1 MIEKGRCLPPEKP
14 SGRPGWQA
22 RGWPFVQAAD
32 AKGGSTWA
40 ADTVKVG
47 CRRDERGQLRTQ
59 TQSLNSPRFTT

>member
-14 SGRPGWQA
+14 SGRPAWQA

-40 ADTVKVG
+40 ADTVKVAAAG
-47 CRRDERGQLRTQ
+47 TKGACCA
-59 TQSLNSPRFTT
+59 PRHNR